1 MRRWKSSFLAVVMTV
16 AALAQTAS
24 EKPGIDVLRVAHHLA
39 CQCGCSDTVATCSML
54 ECHFSKPAKL
64 RIAKLQGAGMSD
76 QAIIDQ
82 FIGEY
87 GQGIYRAD
95 PNAWGW
101 VVPYASIG
109 FGLVVIWLSI
119 RRFRKPRPVPE
130 LGPAPD
136 DPALAKYNEQ
146 IEKDLARLD

>member
-1 MRRWKSSFLAVVMTV
+1 LAVLVTA
-16 AALAQTAS
+16 AALAQTPAR
-24 EKPGIDVLRVAHHLA
+24 KPTVDVLRVGHHLA
-39 CQCGCSDTVATCSML
+39 CQCGCTDSVATCSML
-54 ECHFSKPAKL
+54 ECHFAKPAKA
-64 RIAKLQGAGMSD
+64 RIAKMQASGMSD
-76 QAIIDQ
+76 EAIIDQ
-82 FIGEY
+82 FIAEY

-109 FGLVVIWLSI
+109 FGLVAIWLFI

-130 LGPAPD
+130 LGPAPE